1 MDKDIKVNSKLGSD
15 LEDIL
20 LLSNSKLDRIQIK
33 LDRLLFKL
41 KKLEDRIDKIDG
53 RSEKEKNKKS
63 F

>member
-1 MDKDIKVNSKLGSD
+1 MMDSKLGSD

-20 LLSNSKLDRIQIK
+20 LLSNSKLDRIQTE

-41 KKLEDRIDKIDG
+41 KELEDRIDKIDG
-53 RSEKEKNKKS
+53 RSEKEKNEKS

>member
-15 LEDIL
+15 LE
-20 LLSNSKLDRIQIK
+20 
-33 LDRLLFKL
+33 DRLLFKL